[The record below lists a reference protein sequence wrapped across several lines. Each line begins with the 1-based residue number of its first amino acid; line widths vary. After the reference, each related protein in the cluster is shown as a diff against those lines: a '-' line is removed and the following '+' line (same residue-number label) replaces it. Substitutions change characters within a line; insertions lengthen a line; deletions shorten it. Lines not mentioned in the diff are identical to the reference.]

1 MHRYTI
7 RHIDSFTESKE
18 LYADVIYANVIYAHV
33 IYADVKYADAIY
45 ADIKYADVI
54 YAYVTETSFESIP
67 TRNKESMMTE
77 SIK

>member
-1 MHRYTI
+1 MYIQMHRYTI

-33 IYADVKYADAIY
+33 IYADVKYAD
-45 ADIKYADVI
+45 VI

-67 TRNKESMMTE
+67 TRNEESMITE
-77 SIK
+77 LFK